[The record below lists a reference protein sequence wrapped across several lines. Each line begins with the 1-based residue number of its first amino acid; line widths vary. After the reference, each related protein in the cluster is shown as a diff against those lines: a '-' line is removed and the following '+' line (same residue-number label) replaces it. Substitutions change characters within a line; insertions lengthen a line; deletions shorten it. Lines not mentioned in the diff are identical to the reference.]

1 MELNMM
7 DAAQV
12 FGFATQA
19 SRVINTRVYEIEYP
33 EMDIASLVTVD
44 TSLPEW
50 VSGIDTLV
58 GDKTGKAEWQSGA
71 AKDIPLAGVD
81 LSKVGIDFD
90 MYAIGYQWNVEE
102 LGKAQYQGYPLTE
115 RKAAAARFG
124 SQVFLWDNLLVGSD
138 AKGWKGL
145 LNSDYVTPVTLPAD
159 GTDDTSAWVTG
170 TPEAPVGNKTAAQ
183 IVRDVNILLLGA
195 PGPGR
200 IVKDTLLLPDMA
212 LDYIVATPYGVTSPN
227 LSIMQYIMANNE
239 YTRRTGQQL
248 TVRSLDELKD
258 KATVNIE
265 GGGRAVAYRNDADLL
280 KLWVPLPYRFL
291 PIYQDGPLNFTV
303 PGIAR
308 TGPLDIMRPNAI
320 SYGDAV
326 TPVPA

>member
-1 MELNMM
+1 MNINMQ

-12 FGFATQA
+12 FSFATQA
-19 SRVINTRVYEIEYP
+19 SRIVNTRVYETEYP
-33 EMDIASLVTVD
+33 EMDIASLITVD
-44 TSLPEW
+44 TNLPEW
-50 VSGIDTLV
+50 VSGVDTLI
-58 GDKTGKAEWQSGA
+58 GDKVGKAEWQSGS
-71 AKDIPLAGVD
+71 AKDIPLAEVN
-81 LSKVGIDFD
+81 LNKVGIDFD

-102 LGKAQYQGYPLTE
+102 LGKAQFQGYPLTE

-124 SQVFLWDNLLVGSD
+124 SQVFMWDNLLIGS
-138 AKGWKGL
+138 AVKGWTGL
-145 LNSDYVTPVTLPAD
+145 VNSSYVTPITLPAD
-159 GTDDTSAWVTG
+159 GTDTTSAWVLNNG
-170 TPEAPVGNKTAAQ
+170 TGNKTAAQ

-200 IVKDTLLLPDMA
+200 VIKNTLLLPDAA
-212 LDYIVATPYGVTSPN
+212 LDYMVATPYGVTSPN

-239 YTRRTGQQL
+239 YTRRTGQAL
-248 TVRSLDELKD
+248 TIKSLDALKTA
-258 KATVNIE
+258 ATVGIA
-265 GGGRAVAYRNDADLL
+265 GGGRAVAYRNDPDML
-280 KLWVPLPYRFL
+280 KLWMPMPYRFL
-291 PIYQDGPLNFTV
+291 PLYQDGPLNFTV

>member
-1 MELNMM
+1 MNINMM

-12 FGFATQA
+12 FSFATQA
-19 SRVINTRVYEIEYP
+19 SRVVNTRVYEIEYP

-50 VSGIDTLV
+50 ASGVDTLV
-58 GDKTGKAEWQSGA
+58 GDKLGKAAWQSGA
-71 AKDIPLAGVD
+71 AKDIPLAEVN
-81 LSKVGIDFD
+81 LAKVSLDFD
-90 MYAIGYQWNVEE
+90 MYAIGYQWNIEE
-102 LGKAQYQGYPLTE
+102 LGKAQFQGYPLTE

-138 AKGWKGL
+138 SKGWKGL
-145 LNSDYVTPVTLPAD
+145 LNSNYVTPTALPAD
-159 GTDDTSAWVTG
+159 GTDGTSAWVTG
-170 TPEAPVGNKTAAQ
+170 PAAAPVGNKTSAQ
-183 IVRDVNILLLGA
+183 IVRDANMLLLGA

-200 IVKDTLLLPDMA
+200 VIKNTLLLPDVA
-212 LDYIVATPYGVTSPN
+212 LDYMVATPYGVTNPN
-227 LSIMQYIMANNE
+227 MSIMQYVAANNE
-239 YTRRTGQQL
+239 YTRRTGQPL
-248 TVRSLDELKD
+248 VIRSLDELKD
-258 KATVNIE
+258 KATVGIA
-265 GGGRAVAYRNDADLL
+265 GGGRAVAYRNDADML
-280 KLWVPLPYRFL
+280 KLWTPMPYRFL
-291 PIYQDGPLNFTV
+291 PTYQDGPLNFVV

>member
-1 MELNMM
+1 MNINMM

-12 FGFATQA
+12 FSFATQA
-19 SRVINTRVYEIEYP
+19 SRVVNANVYEIEYP

-50 VSGIDTLV
+50 VDGIDTLI
-58 GDKTGKAEWQSGA
+58 GDKFGKAEWQTGA
-71 AKDIPLAGVD
+71 AKDIPLAGVNLD
-81 LSKVGIDFD
+81 KVGLDFD

-102 LGKAQYQGYPLTE
+102 LGKAQFQNYPLTQ
-115 RKAAAARFG
+115 RKAEAARFG
-124 SQVFLWDNLLVGSD
+124 SQVFMWDNLLVGSD
-138 AKGWKGL
+138 TKGWKGL
-145 LNSDYVTPVTLPAD
+145 VNSSYVTPTALPAD
-159 GTDDTSAWVTG
+159 GTDTTSAWVTG
-170 TPEAPVGNKTAAQ
+170 PADAPVGNKTPTQ
-183 IVRDVNILLLGA
+183 IVRDVNMLLLGK

-212 LDYIVATPYGVTSPN
+212 LDYLVATPFGVTSPN
-227 LSIMQYIMANNE
+227 MSIMQYIAANNE
-239 YTRRTGQQL
+239 YTRRTGQPL
-248 TVRSLDELKD
+248 TIRSLDELKN
-258 KATVNIE
+258 KATVGIA
-265 GGGRAVAYRNDADLL
+265 GGGRAVAYRNSPDML
-280 KLWVPLPYRFL
+280 KLWVPMPYRFL

-308 TGPLDIMRPNAI
+308 TGPLDITRPNAI

>member
-1 MELNMM
+1 MDINML

-12 FGFATQA
+12 YSFATQA
-19 SRVINTRVYEIEYP
+19 SRTVNARVYEIEYP

-50 VSGIDTLV
+50 VSGIDTLI
-58 GDKTGKAEWQSGA
+58 GDKVGKAEWQSGA
-71 AKDIPLAGVD
+71 AKDIPLAEVN
-81 LSKVGIDFD
+81 LSKVGLDFD
-90 MYAIGYQWNVEE
+90 MYALGYQWNIEE
-102 LGKAQYQGYPLTE
+102 LGKAQYQGFPLTE

-124 SQVFLWDNLLVGSD
+124 SQVFLWDNLLIGSGV
-138 AKGWKGL
+138 KGWTGL
-145 LNSDYVTPVTLPAD
+145 INSSYVTPIALPAD
-159 GTDDTSAWVTG
+159 GTDTTSAWVLNNG
-170 TPEAPVGNKTAAQ
+170 TGNKTAAQ

-200 IVKDTLLLPDMA
+200 VVKNTLLLPDAA
-212 LDYIVATPYGVTSPN
+212 LDYMVATPYGVTSPN

-248 TVRSLDELKD
+248 VIRSLDELKNR
-258 KATVNIE
+258 ATVGIA
-265 GGGRAVAYRNDADLL
+265 GGGRAVAYRNDPDML
-280 KLWVPLPYRFL
+280 KLWMPMPYRFL
-291 PIYQDGPLNFTV
+291 PVHQDGPLNFVV

-308 TGPLDIMRPNAI
+308 TGPLDIQRPNAI

>member
-1 MELNMM
+1 MNINMQ

-12 FGFATQA
+12 FSFASQA
-19 SRVINTRVYEIEYP
+19 SRIVNTRVYEIEYP

-44 TSLPEW
+44 TNLPEW
-50 VSGIDTLV
+50 VSGVDTLI
-58 GDKTGKAEWQSGA
+58 GDKVGKAEWQSGA
-71 AKDIPLAGVD
+71 AKDVPLAEVN
-81 LSKVGIDFD
+81 LNKVGIDFD
-90 MYAIGYQWNVEE
+90 MYAIGYQWNIEE
-102 LGKAQYQGYPLTE
+102 LGKAQFQGYPLTE

-124 SQVFLWDNLLVGSD
+124 SQVFQWDNLLIGS
-138 AKGWKGL
+138 AVKGWTGL
-145 LNSDYVTPVTLPAD
+145 LNSTYVTPITLPAD
-159 GTDDTSAWVTG
+159 GTDTTSAWVLNNG
-170 TPEAPVGNKTAAQ
+170 TGNKTAAQ

-200 IVKDTLLLPDMA
+200 VVKNTLLLPDAA
-212 LDYIVATPYGVTSPN
+212 LDYMVATPYGVTSPN

-248 TVRSLDELKD
+248 VIRSLDELKN
-258 KATVNIE
+258 KATVGIA
-265 GGGRAVAYRNDADLL
+265 GGGRAVAYRNDPDML
-280 KLWVPLPYRFL
+280 KLWVPMPYRFL
-291 PIYQDGPLNFTV
+291 PVYQDGALNFTV

>member
-1 MELNMM
+1 MNINMM

-12 FGFATQA
+12 FSFATQA
-19 SRVINTRVYEIEYP
+19 SRIVNTRVYEIEYP
-33 EMDIASLVTVD
+33 EMDIASLITVD
-44 TSLPEW
+44 TNLPEW
-50 VSGIDTLV
+50 VSGVDTLI
-58 GDKTGKAEWQSGA
+58 GDKVGKAEWQSGS
-71 AKDIPLAGVD
+71 AKDIPLAEAN
-81 LSKVGIDFD
+81 LNKVGIDFD

-115 RKAAAARFG
+115 RKATAARFG
-124 SQVFLWDNLLVGSD
+124 SQVFMWDNLLVGSA
-138 AKGWKGL
+138 AKGWTGL
-145 LNSDYVTPVTLPAD
+145 VNSSYVTPIALPAD
-159 GTDDTSAWVTG
+159 GTDTTSAWVLNDG
-170 TPEAPVGNKTAAQ
+170 TGNKTAAQ

-200 IVKDTLLLPDMA
+200 VVKNTLLLPDTA

-227 LSIMQYIMANNE
+227 LSIMQYIMTNNE

-248 TVRSLDELKD
+248 VIRSLDELKN
-258 KATVNIE
+258 KATVGIA
-265 GGGRAVAYRNDADLL
+265 GGGRAVAYRNDPDML
-280 KLWVPLPYRFL
+280 KLWMPMPYKFL

>member
-1 MELNMM
+1 MNINMM

-12 FGFATQA
+12 FSFATQA
-19 SRVINTRVYEIEYP
+19 SRVVNTRVYEIEYP

-50 VSGIDTLV
+50 VDGIDTLI
-58 GDKTGKAEWQSGA
+58 GDKHGKAEWQSGA
-71 AKDIPLAGVD
+71 AKDIPLAGVNLD
-81 LSKVGIDFD
+81 KVGLDFD

-102 LGKAQYQGYPLTE
+102 LGKAQYQNYPLTE
-115 RKAAAARFG
+115 RKASAARFG
-124 SQVFLWDNLLVGSD
+124 SQVFMWDNVLVGSTV
-138 AKGWKGL
+138 KGWTGL
-145 LNSDYVTPVTLPAD
+145 VNSSYVTPTALPAD
-159 GTDDTSAWVTG
+159 GTDGTSAWCTG
-170 TPEAPVGNKTAAQ
+170 PADAPVGNKTPAQ
-183 IVRDVNILLLGA
+183 IVRDANMLLLGK
-195 PGPGR
+195 PGFGR

-212 LDYIVATPYGVTSPN
+212 LDYIVATPFGVTNPN
-227 LSIMQYIMANNE
+227 MSIMQYIMANNE
-239 YTRRTGQQL
+239 YTRRTGQPL
-248 TVRSLDELKD
+248 TIRSLDELKN
-258 KATVNIE
+258 KATVGIA
-265 GGGRAVAYRNDADLL
+265 GGGRAVAYRNSPDML
-280 KLWVPLPYRFL
+280 KLWMPMPYRFL

>member
-1 MELNMM
+1 MNINMQ

-12 FGFATQA
+12 FSFATQA
-19 SRVINTRVYEIEYP
+19 SRIVNTRVYEIEYP

-50 VSGIDTLV
+50 VSGVDTLI
-58 GDKTGKAEWQSGA
+58 GDKIAKAEWQSGS
-71 AKDIPLAGVD
+71 AKDIPLAEVN
-81 LSKVGIDFD
+81 LNKVGLDFD

-102 LGKAQYQGYPLTE
+102 LGKAQFQGYPLTE
-115 RKAAAARFG
+115 RKASSARFG
-124 SQVFLWDNLLVGSD
+124 SQVFMWDNLLIGS
-138 AKGWKGL
+138 AVKGWTGL
-145 LNSDYVTPVTLPAD
+145 VNSTYVTPIALPAD
-159 GTDDTSAWVTG
+159 GTDTTSAWVLNNG
-170 TPEAPVGNKTAAQ
+170 TGNKTAAQ

-195 PGPGR
+195 PGPNR
-200 IVKDTLLLPDMA
+200 VIKNTLLLPDAA
-212 LDYIVATPYGVTSPN
+212 LDYMVATPYGVTSPN
-227 LSIMQYIMANNE
+227 MSIMQYITANNE

-248 TVRSLDELKD
+248 VIRSLDELKN
-258 KATVNIE
+258 KATVGIA
-265 GGGRAVAYRNDADLL
+265 GGGRAVAYRNDPDML
-280 KLWVPLPYRFL
+280 KLWVPMPYRFL